1 MAVRKKLTL
10 AEEVLQLA
18 SPPTKPRKA
27 EVVDAAEG
35 LFRQIVSE
43 AVNAASAT
51 IRRPK
56 HKAHKVKRDALWS
69 LLPLCDLHFGGKSWH
84 AMTGADYDLTIA
96 SKLTVETASR
106 LLARSRG
113 CASRTIAIVGDAMHF
128 DTVAGTTTGG
138 TFLDRDSRLPKA
150 LGDLIVAVGAV
161 VDESADE
168 CQTQLVVVPGN
179 HDAALAWAVQIILE
193 QRYRN
198 DERVAVDT
206 TLTTRKYIAN
216 GNNLIGITH
225 GDKAKKRLAG
235 IMALEARQ
243 HWQKC
248 TYREWHVGHLH
259 HQAAEIGTI
268 DGVVVRTH
276 PTIVP
281 PDSWHVDSGF
291 VGAERGMQGFLYHP
305 QGGCHEMHME
315 YVR

>member
-161 VDESADE
+161 VD
-168 CQTQLVVVPGN
+168 
-179 HDAALAWAVQIILE
+179 
-193 QRYRN
+193 
-198 DERVAVDT
+198 
-206 TLTTRKYIAN
+206 
-216 GNNLIGITH
+216 
-225 GDKAKKRLAG
+225 
-235 IMALEARQ
+235 
-243 HWQKC
+243 
-248 TYREWHVGHLH
+248 
-259 HQAAEIGTI
+259 
-268 DGVVVRTH
+268 
-276 PTIVP
+276 
-281 PDSWHVDSGF
+281 
-291 VGAERGMQGFLYHP
+291 
-305 QGGCHEMHME
+305 
-315 YVR
+315 